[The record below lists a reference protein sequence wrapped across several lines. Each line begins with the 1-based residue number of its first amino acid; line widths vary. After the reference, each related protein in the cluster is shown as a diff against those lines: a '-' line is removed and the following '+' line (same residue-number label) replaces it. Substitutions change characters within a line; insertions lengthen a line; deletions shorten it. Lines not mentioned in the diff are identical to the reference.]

1 MSKSIGEL
9 HPRSLW
15 SHFERIC
22 QIPHPSKHEERIR
35 AYLVEFGKS
44 HELETV
50 VDRVGNVILRKPATR
65 GLENRAVVCL
75 QGHMD
80 MVPQK
85 NEDTA
90 HDFLVDP
97 IRPRIDGEV
106 VRATGT
112 TLGADN
118 GIGVAA
124 ILAVLEAEDLAHGPL
139 EALITVDEEAG
150 MTGAKGLEGG
160 LLRAEYLLNLDSE
173 DEEEICVGCAGGLD
187 TNITVPAPR
196 EELPAG
202 FVAFEL
208 KISGLRGGHSG
219 VDIALGRGNSNVLMA
234 RILFEAFQ
242 AHELR
247 VVSIEGGSLRNVI
260 PRETRATIA
269 VPGAQADAVKELVE
283 AEAAAIRREF
293 SETDP
298 DIRFELRS
306 IATPKDAVRAH
317 EGRQI
322 VRALF
327 ACPNGPSYMT
337 PGMPNLAETSTNL
350 AAIRTGPDAI
360 TVTTLQRSSQDTRKA
375 EVAHRVRAIF
385 ELAGG
390 KAEHGNPYSGW
401 NPNLKSPL
409 LARMAA
415 LHEQKFGR
423 KPVITATHGG
433 LECGIIMGNY
443 PWLDAVSIGPTM
455 KFPHSPDEHVYIA
468 SVGRFWDYLVEL
480 LAAIPE
486 KKA

>member
-1 MSKSIGEL
+1 MSTSIRDL

-15 SHFERIC
+15 GHFEQIC
-22 QIPHPSKHEERIR
+22 QIPHPSKHEEKLRD
-35 AYLVEFGKS
+35 YLVAFGRR

-50 VDRVGNVILRKPATR
+50 VDGVGNVILRKPATTGMAR
-65 GLENRAVVCL
+65 RAVVCL

-85 NEDTA
+85 NEETV

-124 ILAVLEAEDLAHGPL
+124 ILAVLEAKDLAHGPL

-173 DEEEICVGCAGGLD
+173 DEEEICVGCAGGID
-187 TNITVPAPR
+187 TTVTVPAPR
-196 EELPAG
+196 EALPAG
-202 FVAFEL
+202 FAAFEL
-208 KISGLRGGHSG
+208 KLSGLRGGHSG
-219 VDIALGRGNSNVLMA
+219 VDIALGRGNSNVLVA
-234 RILFEAFQ
+234 RMLFEAFG
-242 AHELR
+242 AHDVR
-247 VVSIEGGSLRNVI
+247 VVAIEGGNLRNVI
-260 PRETRATIA
+260 PRETRATLA
-269 VPGAQADAVKELVE
+269 VPAARAADVKALLEGA
-283 AEAAAIRREF
+283 AAAIRKEF
-293 SETDP
+293 AEADP
-298 DIRFELRS
+298 DIRFELRPVEP
-306 IATPKDAVRAH
+306 PKDAIRAH
-317 EGRQI
+317 EGRQL

-327 ACPNGPSYMT
+327 ACPNGPAFMT

-350 AAIRTGPDAI
+350 ASIRTGPDAVTI
-360 TVTTLQRSSQDTRKA
+360 TTLQRSSQETRKL
-375 EVAHRVRAIF
+375 ELAHRVRATF

-390 KAEHGNPYSGW
+390 RAEHGGAYSGW

-409 LARMAA
+409 LQRMAA
-415 LHEQKFGR
+415 LHEKRFGR

-443 PWLDAVSIGPTM
+443 PDLDAVSIGPTM

-480 LAAIPE
+480 LGEIPE
-486 KKA
+486 KRA